1 MYCFLQN
8 CLLFLLFIY
17 VKLLNIFRDYGKN
30 IATRRDINIY
40 WQRLISVY
48 FNKCDSKFTF
58 RYISITWDVL
68 ISYLKILYFSFI
80 YFHVAYLKMG
90 LLRYVSLSVFN
101 KNLRFNFE
109 LSLNE
114 KCQHIEYLFYM
125 CFIQWQ
131 IISIVSQGYTYLI

>member
-48 FNKCDSKFTF
+48 
-58 RYISITWDVL
+58 L
-68 ISYLKILYFSFI
+68 IS
-80 YFHVAYLKMG
+80 ATA
-90 LLRYVSLSVFN
+90 
-101 KNLRFNFE
+101 NLHLGTF
-109 LSLNE
+109 
-114 KCQHIEYLFYM
+114 
-125 CFIQWQ
+125 
-131 IISIVSQGYTYLI
+131 